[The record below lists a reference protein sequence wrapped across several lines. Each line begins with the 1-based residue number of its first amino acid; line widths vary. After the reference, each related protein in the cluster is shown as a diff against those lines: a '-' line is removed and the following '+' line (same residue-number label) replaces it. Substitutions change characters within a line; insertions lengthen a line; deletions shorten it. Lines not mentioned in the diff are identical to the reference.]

1 MFPLLFKYKTPPVAT
16 GEVLMLVFQ
25 LLDLFPAELRI
36 SEMTVTGGL
45 GVDRLAQIQL
55 LQDVPHLK
63 AEVFADDRQQ
73 FFIALHTGA
82 ESIHAQRDR
91 LALADGIRHLYLT
104 ALCKAIGNDVLCD
117 VPAIIRSAA
126 VDLGRILGREATATD
141 PSHSAICIT

>member
-1 MFPLLFKYKTPPVAT
+1 
-16 GEVLMLVFQ
+16 
-25 LLDLFPAELRI
+25 
-36 SEMTVTGGL
+36 
-45 GVDRLAQIQL
+45 
-55 LQDVPHLK
+55 LK

-126 VDLGRILGREATATD
+126 IDLGRILGREATAAD
-141 PSHSAICIT
+141 PSHSAICITDDLATGRTGVTEAAANDKAAAWI